1 MPNLVGIGNS
11 QVPTNAMLGGLA
23 YQDSVGEIVIDKIKA
38 KITPPID
45 SGGGKIRD
53 IFVYDTRMD
62 SDGGAWRKR
71 TQHTSW
77 YNEELGTKY
86 RGTRR
91 EFPAVVVIVAIY
103 DTLNRVVIYDGDDP
117 NMPMWMMFERD
128 NSQDPYL
135 DGTTPGANH
144 IGNYEPYHLC
154 ALNGEIYVATQR
166 PSGHLNSLNAGLRQ
180 FRFIHDDC
188 IARTSGGAAWKFN
201 TQIAER
207 QTVSMDYYRIYGPN
221 RQWSGGLISSNAL
234 AVDAIA
240 LPGAPIDPYSKLP
253 YPTIAVGQE
262 SGVTIIKDNG
272 STADL
277 GYTSTN
283 DNNRQII
290 LTKNGKVH
298 YGARSY
304 GSNNGGQQG
313 GNFYIFS
320 YINPTQD
327 DNDTPDTEYGYA
339 VPGGTN
345 KTNEANNNGLHRL
358 SNSQPSKDN
367 GAGYAGRN
375 RIVGLTRICN
385 NEFAFGTAEYGESGF
400 WRVIEEETPNHDT
413 KPAPMTVSIGSTH
426 NTGWCKGNVRL
437 AACSSTDSTDAT
449 ATNLITNGTFDSNT
463 NGWTAS
469 NATLSVS
476 SGKMRILTSGQ
487 GYAYTTVTTVPYQ
500 PYVLTF
506 DIPTDGNAS
515 AWIQVGSSGH
525 GNSGLDLLNANP
537 VGESNYAYRAA
548 GFNFVAT
555 STTTYITFKV
565 STSGSNKDIYI
576 DNVVLQVGEKDHSP
590 WQNNLAI
597 KGTVPKS
604 PVATGAELMAYGPF
618 SSSNLLYVPDN
629 TSSYSNYNDFSDIGT
644 KNFTVTGWFY
654 PTDATPS
661 GDNDFFALT
670 DAGPTTAIFM
680 QVRTQG
686 NLRFYTRDANGDTLC
701 DSHAILKDNH
711 WYHFVAIRTQ
721 HGCHLYINGEYNTDN
736 VSNFV
741 PRDVGSADSLFI
753 GGRYQTNQNFCT
765 TTKVALI
772 RLFMGTPSEH
782 EIKRMY
788 NDEKQLFVE
797 NAKCTIYGNSDSVK
811 GIDYDEGTGLLHV
824 GTSAGRSD
832 FSGLTRINNTT
843 TPVTTA
849 IAAANG
855 LIVEE

>member
-23 YQDSVGEIVIDKIKA
+23 YQDSVDIDSLPKIETDIIV
-38 KITPPID
+38 PIH

-86 RGTRR
+86 RGNRR
-91 EFPAVVVIVAIY
+91 EFPAVAVIVAIY

-117 NMPMWMMFERD
+117 NMPMWMIFERD
-128 NSQDPYL
+128 GSQDPYL

-166 PSGHLNSLNAGLRQ
+166 SSGHINSLNAGLRQ

-234 AVDAIA
+234 SVDAIA

-283 DNNRQII
+283 DNVRQII

-298 YGARSY
+298 YGSRSY

-320 YINPTQD
+320 YTNPTQD
-327 DNDTPDTEYGYA
+327 YDDTPDITYNYA
-339 VPGGTN
+339 VPGGTSRVA
-345 KTNEANNNGLHRL
+345 EANGAGFHRL
-358 SNSQPSKDN
+358 SNYQLSKN
-367 GAGYAGRN
+367 GVGYEGRN
-375 RIVGLTRICN
+375 RIVGLTKICN
-385 NEFAFGTAEYGESGF
+385 NEFAFGTAEYGDSGF
-400 WRVIEEETPNHDT
+400 WRVIEEETPHHDT

-426 NTGWCKGNVRL
+426 NTGWMKGNVRL
-437 AACSSTDSTDAT
+437 ATCSSTDSTDAT

-463 NGWTAS
+463 NGWTAHS
-469 NATLSVS
+469 AVIS
-476 SGKMRILTSGQ
+476 SENGKLKVLTSNQ
-487 GYAYTTVTTVPYQ
+487 GAAYQTVTTVVGQ

-506 DIPTDGNAS
+506 DVPTDGDSNA
-515 AWIQVGSSGH
+515 WLRVGTSGY
-525 GNSGLDLLNANP
+525 NSVELVNANP
-537 VGESNYAYRAA
+537 IGESNYAYRAL

-555 STTTYITFKV
+555 TTSTTITLQC
-565 STSGSNKDIYI
+565 STAGTNKTVYF
-576 DNVVLQVGEKDHSP
+576 DNVVLQEGEKDHSP

-597 KGTVPKS
+597 KGTVPKT

-629 TSSYSNYNDFSDIGT
+629 TSGYSNYNDFSDIGT
-644 KNFTVTGWFY
+644 KNFSITGWFY
-654 PTDATPS
+654 PTDSTPS

-680 QVRTQG
+680 QVRTDG
-686 NLRFYTRDANGDTLC
+686 KLRFYTRDANGDTLC
-701 DSHAILKDNH
+701 DSHAILKSNH
-711 WYHFVAIRTQ
+711 WHHFVAIRTQ

-741 PRDVGSADSLFI
+741 ARDVGSADSLFI
-753 GGRYQTNQNFCT
+753 GGRFQTNQNFCT

-772 RLFMGTPSEH
+772 RLCMGTPSEH

-797 NAKCTIYGNSDSVK
+797 NAKCTIHGASDDVK

>member
-23 YQDSVGEIVIDKIKA
+23 YQDSVGEITIDKIKA

-53 IFVYDTRMD
+53 MFVYDTRMD

-71 TQHTSW
+71 TQNTSW

-86 RGTRR
+86 RGNRR
-91 EFPAVVVIVAIY
+91 EFPAVAVIVAIY

-117 NMPMWMMFERD
+117 NLPMWMMFERD

-135 DGTTPGANH
+135 DASSPGANH

-166 PSGHLNSLNAGLRQ
+166 SAGHLNSLNAGLRQ

-207 QTVSMDYYRIYGPN
+207 QVVSMDYYRIYGPN

-240 LPGAPIDPYSKLP
+240 LPGSPIDPYSKLP

-290 LTKNGKVH
+290 LMKNGKVI

-304 GSNNGGQQG
+304 GSNHGGQQG

-327 DNDTPDTEYGYA
+327 TDDTPDLQYIYA
-339 VPGGTN
+339 IVGGTN
-345 KTNEANNNGLHRL
+345 KSNEANNNGGHRFTSVQL
-358 SNSQPSKDN
+358 SEN
-367 GAGYAGRN
+367 GSGYEGRN
-375 RIVGLTRICN
+375 RIVGLTKIRN

-400 WRVIEEETPNHDT
+400 WRVIEEETPNHDDV
-413 KPAPMTVSIGSTH
+413 PAPMMVSIGSTH
-426 NTGWCKGNVRL
+426 NTGWMKGNCRL
-437 AACSSTDSTDAT
+437 AACSSTDTTDAT

-463 NGWTAS
+463 TGWSASSSTISSENGKLKI
-469 NATLSVS
+469 ATDN
-476 SGKMRILTSGQ
+476 Q
-487 GYAYTTVTTVPYQ
+487 GSAYQTVTTVAYQ

-506 DIPTDGNAS
+506 DIPTDGNSS
-515 AWIQVGSSGH
+515 AWVKIGTSGA
-525 GNSGLDLLNANP
+525 NSVELLNANP
-537 VGESNYAYRAA
+537 ISESNYSHRLA

-555 STTTYITFKV
+555 STSTTISFVV
-565 STSGSNKDIYI
+565 SSSGSGKTLYV
-576 DNVVLQVGEKDHSP
+576 DNVVLQPGEKDHSV

-597 KGTVPKS
+597 RGTVPKS
-604 PVATGAELMAYGPF
+604 PVATGADLVAYGPF
-618 SSSNLLYVPDN
+618 SSSNFLYVPDN
-629 TSSYSNYNDFSDIGT
+629 VSSYANYNDFSDIGT
-644 KNFTVTGWFY
+644 KDFSITGWFY
-654 PTDATPS
+654 PTDSTPS
-661 GDNDFFALT
+661 SDNDFFALT
-670 DAGPTTAIFM
+670 DGGPTTAVFM
-680 QVRTQG
+680 QVRTDAK
-686 NLRFYTRDANGDTLC
+686 LRFYTRDSNGDTLC
-701 DSHAILKDNH
+701 DTHAILKSNH

-721 HGCHLYINGEYNTDN
+721 HGVHLYINGEYNTDN
-736 VSNFV
+736 VSGFI
-741 PRDVGSADSLFI
+741 PRDVGGGDSLVI
-753 GGRYQTNQNFCT
+753 GGRHQTGGQNYAT

-772 RLFMGTPSEH
+772 RLCMGTPSEH

-797 NAKCTIYGNSDSVK
+797 NAKGTLHGTSDNIK
-811 GIDYDEGTGLLHV
+811 GIDFDEGTGLLHV

>member
-11 QVPTNAMLGGLA
+11 QVPTNGMLGGLA
-23 YQDSVGEIVIDKIKA
+23 YQDSVDIDTLPKIETDIIV
-38 KITPPID
+38 PIHGG
-45 SGGGKIRD
+45 SGKRIRD
-53 IFVYDTRMD
+53 MFVYDTRMD

-77 YNEELGTKY
+77 YNEELGTQF
-86 RGTRR
+86 RGNRR
-91 EFPAVVVIVAIY
+91 EFPAVAVIVAIY
-103 DTLNRVVIYDGDDP
+103 DDPGNRVIIYDGDDP
-117 NMPMWMMFERD
+117 NLPMWMIFERD
-128 NSQDPYL
+128 NSQNPYL
-135 DGTTPGANH
+135 QGASPGANH
-144 IGNYEPYHLC
+144 IGNYEPYHVC

-166 PSGHLNSLNAGLRQ
+166 PSGHINSLNAGLRQ

-188 IARTSGGAAWKFN
+188 IARTSGGGAYRFN

-207 QTVSMDYYRIYGPN
+207 QKVSLDYYRIYGPN

-234 AVDAIA
+234 SVDAIA

-283 DNNRQII
+283 DNVRQII

-298 YGARSY
+298 YGSRSY
-304 GSNNGGQQG
+304 GSNFGGQQG

-320 YINPTQD
+320 YTNPTQD
-327 DNDTPDTEYGYA
+327 YDDDPDITYNYA
-339 VPGGTN
+339 VAGGTSRAA
-345 KTNEANNNGLHRL
+345 ESNGNGFHRL
-358 SNSQPSKDN
+358 SNYQVSKQ
-367 GAGYAGRN
+367 GPGYEGRN
-375 RIVGLTRICN
+375 RLVGLTKICN
-385 NEFAFGTAEYGESGF
+385 NEFAFGTAQYGDNGF
-400 WRVIEEETPNHDT
+400 WRVIEEETPHHDT
-413 KPAPMTVSIGSTH
+413 KPAPMTVSIGCTH
-426 NTGWCKGNVRL
+426 TTGWMKGNVRL
-437 AACSSTDSTDAT
+437 ATCSSTDSTNLT

-463 NGWTAS
+463 SGWTAHSSTISSENGKLKIVTS
-469 NATLSVS
+469 N
-476 SGKMRILTSGQ
+476 Q
-487 GYAYTTVTTVPYQ
+487 GAAYQTVTTVVGQ
-500 PYVLTF
+500 AYVLTL
-506 DIPTDGNAS
+506 DMPTDGDSNGWIRVGTSGYNSTELINAYHF
-515 AWIQVGSSGH
+515 Q
-525 GNSGLDLLNANP
+525 
-537 VGESNYAYRAA
+537 ESNYAYRAA

-555 STTTYITFKV
+555 STSTTITLMC
-565 STSGSNKDIYI
+565 STAGTNKTVYY
-576 DNVVLQVGEKDHSP
+576 DNVVLQIGEKDYSQ

-629 TSSYSNYNDFSDIGT
+629 TSTIQNYNDFSDIGT
-644 KNFTVTGWFY
+644 KDFTVTGWFY

-680 QVRTQG
+680 QVRTDG
-686 NLRFYTRDANGDTLC
+686 KLRFYTRDANGDTLC

-753 GGRYQTNQNFCT
+753 GGRYQTGQNFCT

-772 RLFMGTPSEH
+772 RLCMGTPSEH

-797 NAKCTIYGNSDSVK
+797 NAKCTIHGASDDIK

>member
-23 YQDSVGEIVIDKIKA
+23 YQDSVGEIVIEKIKA
-38 KITPPID
+38 RITPPIT
-45 SGGGKIRD
+45 SGGGLIRD

-77 YNEELGTKY
+77 YNEGAGQY
-86 RGTRR
+86 RGARR
-91 EFPAVVVIVAIY
+91 EFPAVAVIVAIY

-117 NMPMWMMFERD
+117 NMSMWMMFERD

-166 PSGHLNSLNAGLRQ
+166 SAGHLNSLNAGLRQ

-207 QTVSMDYYRIYGPN
+207 QVVSMDYYRIYGPN

-283 DNNRQII
+283 DNVRQII

-298 YGARSY
+298 YGSRSF
-304 GSNNGGQQG
+304 GTNRGGQQG

-320 YINPTQD
+320 YTNPTQD
-327 DNDTPDTEYGYA
+327 YDDDPDISYTYA
-339 VPGGTN
+339 VAGGTSRTAESN
-345 KTNEANNNGLHRL
+345 FNGGHRF
-358 SNSQPSKDN
+358 SNSIPSKDN
-367 GAGYAGRN
+367 GSGYAGRN
-375 RIVGLTRICN
+375 RVVGLTKICN
-385 NEFAFGTAEYGESGF
+385 NEFAFGTDDYGEVGF
-400 WRVIEEETPNHDT
+400 WRVIEEETPHHDT
-413 KPAPMTVSIGSTH
+413 KPAPMMVSIGSTH
-426 NTGWCKGNVRL
+426 NTGWMKGNVRL
-437 AACSSTDSTDAT
+437 ATCSSTDTTDAT

-463 NGWTAS
+463 TGWTAS

-476 SGKMRILTSGQ
+476 SGKMRILTSSQ
-487 GYAYTTVTTVPYQ
+487 GYAYTSVTTVPYQ

-525 GNSGLDLLNANP
+525 GNSGTDLINANP
-537 VGESNYAYRAA
+537 VAESSYAYRAA

-555 STTTYITFKV
+555 TTTTYVTFKV
-565 STSGSNKDIYI
+565 STSGTDKDIYI
-576 DNVVLQVGEKDHSP
+576 DNVVLQVGEKDHSV

-644 KNFTVTGWFY
+644 KDFSVTGWFY
-654 PTDATPS
+654 PTDSTPS

-670 DAGPTTAIFM
+670 DGGPTTAIFM
-680 QVRTQG
+680 QVRTNG
-686 NLRFYTRDANGDTLC
+686 SLRFYTRDSNDQTLC
-701 DSHAILKDNH
+701 DSHAILKSNH

-721 HGCHLYINGEYNTDN
+721 HGCHLYINGEYNTDS
-736 VSNFV
+736 VSGFI
-741 PRDVGSADSLFI
+741 PRDVGGADSLFI
-753 GGRYQTNQNFCT
+753 GGRFQTNQNFCT

-772 RLFMGTPSEH
+772 RLCMGTPSEH

-797 NAKCTIYGNSDSVK
+797 NAKCTLYGTSDMVR

-824 GTSAGRSD
+824 GTPSGRSD

>member
-38 KITPPID
+38 RITPPIT
-45 SGGGKIRD
+45 SGGGRIRD

-86 RGTRR
+86 RGNRR
-91 EFPAVVVIVAIY
+91 EFPAVAVIVAIY

-117 NMPMWMMFERD
+117 NMSMWMMFERD

-166 PSGHLNSLNAGLRQ
+166 SAGHLNSLNAGLRQ

-188 IARTSGGAAWKFN
+188 IARTSSGAAWKFN

-234 AVDAIA
+234 SVDAIA

-290 LTKNGKVH
+290 LMKNGKVI
-298 YGARSY
+298 YGARSF
-304 GSNNGGQQG
+304 GTNRGGQQG
-313 GNFYIFS
+313 GNFYLYS
-320 YINPTQD
+320 YKNPTQD
-327 DNDTPDTEYGYA
+327 YDDTPDTQYTYA
-339 VPGGTN
+339 VAGGTGRVA
-345 KTNEANNNGLHRL
+345 ESNGAGFHRF
-358 SNSQPSKDN
+358 SNSTPSKDN
-367 GAGYAGRN
+367 GSGYAGRN
-375 RIVGLTRICN
+375 RVVGLTKICN
-385 NEFAFGTAEYGESGF
+385 NEFAFGTDDYGEVGF
-400 WRVIEEETPNHDT
+400 WRVIEEETPHHDT
-413 KPAPMTVSIGSTH
+413 KPAPMMVSIGSTH
-426 NTGWCKGNVRL
+426 NTGWMKGNARL
-437 AACSSTDSTDAT
+437 VTCSSTDSTDAT

-476 SGKMRILTSGQ
+476 SGKMRILTSSQ
-487 GYAYTTVTTVPYQ
+487 GYAYTSVTTVPYQ
-500 PYVLTF
+500 AYVLTF

-525 GNSGLDLLNANP
+525 GNSGTDLLNANP
-537 VGESNYAYRAA
+537 VSESSYAYRAA

-555 STTTYITFKV
+555 TTTTYITFKV
-565 STSGSNKDIYI
+565 STAGSSKDIYI
-576 DNVVLQVGEKDHSP
+576 DNVVLQVGEKDHSV

-629 TSSYSNYNDFSDIGT
+629 VSSYSNYNDFSDIGT
-644 KNFTVTGWFY
+644 KDFCVTGWFY

-661 GDNDFFALT
+661 SDNDFFALT
-670 DAGPTTAIFM
+670 DAGPTTAIFV
-680 QVRTQG
+680 QVRTNG
-686 NLRFYTRDANGDTLC
+686 SLRFYTRDANGDTLC

-721 HGCHLYINGEYNTDN
+721 HGVHLYINGEYNTDN

-741 PRDVGSADSLFI
+741 ARDVGAADSLFI
-753 GGRYQTNQNFCT
+753 GGRYQTNQNFAT

-772 RLFMGTPSEH
+772 RLCMGTPSEH

-797 NAKCTIYGNSDSVK
+797 NAKCTLYGTSDMVR

-824 GTSAGRSD
+824 GTPSGRSD

>member
-23 YQDSVGEIVIDKIKA
+23 YQDSVDIDTLPKIETNIIA
-38 KITPPID
+38 PIH

-77 YNEELGTKY
+77 YNEELGTRD
-86 RGTRR
+86 RGNRR
-91 EFPAVVVIVAIY
+91 EFPAVAVIVAIY
-103 DTLNRVVIYDGDDP
+103 DTLHRVVIYDGDDP
-117 NMPMWMMFERD
+117 NMPMWMIFERD
-128 NSQDPYL
+128 SSQNPYL
-135 DGTTPGANH
+135 LGASPGANH
-144 IGNYEPYHLC
+144 IGNYEPYHVC

-166 PSGHLNSLNAGLRQ
+166 SSGHLNSLNAGLRQ

-188 IARTSGGAAWKFN
+188 IARTSGGGAYKFN

-207 QTVSMDYYRIYGPN
+207 QTVSLDYFRIYGPN
-221 RQWSGGLISSNAL
+221 RQWSGGLHSSNAL

-262 SGVTIIKDNG
+262 TGVTIIKDNG

-277 GYTSTN
+277 GHTSTN

-304 GSNNGGQQG
+304 GSNHGGQQG
-313 GNFYIFS
+313 GNFFIFS
-320 YINPTQD
+320 YTNPTQD
-327 DNDTPDTEYGYA
+327 YDDTPDTQYTYA
-339 VPGGTN
+339 AVGGTN
-345 KTNEANNNGLHRL
+345 KSNEANGNGYHRL
-358 SNSQPSKDN
+358 SNSNTSEN
-367 GAGYAGRN
+367 GSGYEGRN
-375 RIVGLTRICN
+375 RIVGLTKICN
-385 NEFAFGTAEYGESGF
+385 NEFAFGTAEYGENGF
-400 WRVIEEETPNHDT
+400 YRVIEEETPNHDDV
-413 KPAPMTVSIGSTH
+413 PAPMIVSIGSTH
-426 NTGWCKGNVRL
+426 NTGWMKGNVRL

-463 NGWTAS
+463 TGWTS
-469 NATLSVS
+469 HSATIS
-476 SGKMRILTSGQ
+476 SENGKLKILTSNQ
-487 GYAYTTVTTVPYQ
+487 GAAYQTVTTVPYQ
-500 PYVLTF
+500 AYVLTF
-506 DIPTDGNAS
+506 DIPTDGDSNG
-515 AWIQVGSSGH
+515 WVRVGTSGY
-525 GNSGLDLLNANP
+525 NSVELLNANP
-537 VGESNYAYRAA
+537 IGESSYAYRAA

-555 STTTYITFKV
+555 TTSTTITLQC
-565 STSGSNKDIYI
+565 STAGTNKTVYY
-576 DNVVLQVGEKDHSP
+576 DNVVLQVGEKDHSV

-618 SSSNLLYVPDN
+618 SSSNLLYVPEN
-629 TSSYSNYNDFSDIGT
+629 FSSYSNYNDFSDIGT
-644 KNFTVTGWFY
+644 KDFSVTGWFY
-654 PTDATPS
+654 PTDSTPS

-680 QVRTQG
+680 QVRTDAK
-686 NLRFYTRDANGDTLC
+686 LRFYTRDANGETLC
-701 DSHAILKDNH
+701 DSHAILKSNH
-711 WYHFVAIRTQ
+711 WHHFVAIRTQ
-721 HGCHLYINGEYNTDN
+721 HGNHVYINGEYNTDN
-736 VSNFV
+736 VSGFV
-741 PRDVGSADSLFI
+741 ARDVGGADSLFI
-753 GGRYQTNQNFCT
+753 GGRFQTNQNFAT

-772 RLFMGTPSEH
+772 RLCMGLPSEH

-797 NAKCTIYGNSDSVK
+797 NAKCTLYGTSDDVK
-811 GIDYDEGTGLLHV
+811 GIDYDEGTNLLHV
-824 GTSAGRSD
+824 GTSSGRSD

>member
-23 YQDSVGEIVIDKIKA
+23 YQDSVGEINLDKIKA
-38 KITPPID
+38 KIAPPID

-53 IFVYDTRMD
+53 MFVYDTRMD

-77 YNEELGTKY
+77 YNEILGTKY
-86 RGTRR
+86 RGNRR
-91 EFPAVVVIVAIY
+91 EFPAVAVIVAIY

-117 NMPMWMMFERD
+117 NLPMWMMFERD

-135 DGTTPGANH
+135 DASSPGANH

-166 PSGHLNSLNAGLRQ
+166 SAGHLNSLNAGLRQ

-207 QTVSMDYYRIYGPN
+207 QVVSMDYYRIYGPN

-262 SGVTIIKDNG
+262 HGVTIIKDNG

-290 LTKNGKVH
+290 LMKNGKVI

-304 GSNNGGQQG
+304 GSNHGGQQG

-327 DNDTPDTEYGYA
+327 TDDTPDLQYIYA
-339 VPGGTN
+339 VVGGTN
-345 KTNEANNNGLHRL
+345 KSNEANNNGGHRFTSVQL
-358 SNSQPSKDN
+358 SEN
-367 GAGYAGRN
+367 GSGYEGRN
-375 RIVGLTRICN
+375 RIVGLTKIRN

-400 WRVIEEETPNHDT
+400 WRVIEEETPNHDDV
-413 KPAPMTVSIGSTH
+413 PAPMMVSIGSTH
-426 NTGWCKGNVRL
+426 NTGWMKGNCRL
-437 AACSSTDSTDAT
+437 AACSSTDTTNAT

-463 NGWTAS
+463 TGWSASSSTISSENGKLKI
-469 NATLSVS
+469 ATDN
-476 SGKMRILTSGQ
+476 Q
-487 GYAYTTVTTVPYQ
+487 GSAYQTVTTVAYQ

-506 DIPTDGNAS
+506 DIPTDGNS
-515 AWIQVGSSGH
+515 NAWVKIGTSGA
-525 GNSGLDLLNANP
+525 NSVELLNANP
-537 VGESNYAYRAA
+537 ISESSYAHRLA

-555 STTTYITFKV
+555 STSTTITFMV
-565 STSGSNKDIYI
+565 SSSGSGKTLYV
-576 DNVVLQVGEKDHSP
+576 DNVVLQPGETDHSV

-597 KGTVPKS
+597 RGTVPKS
-604 PVATGAELMAYGPF
+604 PVATGADLVAYGPF
-618 SSSNLLYVPDN
+618 SSSNFLYVPDN
-629 TSSYSNYNDFSDIGT
+629 VSSYANYNDFSDIGT
-644 KNFTVTGWFY
+644 KDFSITGWFY
-654 PTDATPS
+654 PTDSTPS
-661 GDNDFFALT
+661 SDNDFFALT
-670 DAGPTTAIFM
+670 DGGPTTAVFM
-680 QVRTQG
+680 QVRTDAK
-686 NLRFYTRDANGDTLC
+686 LRFYTRDSNGDTLC
-701 DSHAILKDNH
+701 DTHAILKSNH

-721 HGCHLYINGEYNTDN
+721 HGVHLYINGEYNTDN
-736 VSNFV
+736 VSGFI
-741 PRDVGSADSLFI
+741 PRDVGGGDSLVI
-753 GGRYQTNQNFCT
+753 GGRHQTGGQNYAT

-772 RLFMGTPSEH
+772 RLCMGTPSEH

-797 NAKCTIYGNSDSVK
+797 NAKGTLHGTSDNIK
-811 GIDYDEGTGLLHV
+811 GIDFDEGTGLLHV

>member
-1 MPNLVGIGNS
+1 
-11 QVPTNAMLGGLA
+11 MLGGLA

>member
-23 YQDSVGEIVIDKIKA
+23 YQDSVGEINLDKIKA

-53 IFVYDTRMD
+53 MFVYDTRMD

-77 YNEELGTKY
+77 YNERLGTKY
-86 RGTRR
+86 RGNRR
-91 EFPAVVVIVAIY
+91 EFPAVAVIVAIY

-117 NMPMWMMFERD
+117 NLPLWMMFERD
-128 NSQDPYL
+128 SSQDPYL

-166 PSGHLNSLNAGLRQ
+166 SAGDLNNLNAGLRQ

-188 IARTSGGAAWKFN
+188 IARTSGGGAYKFN

-207 QTVSMDYYRIYGPN
+207 QTMSMDYYRIYGPN

-240 LPGAPIDPYSKLP
+240 LPGSPIDPYSKLP

-262 SGVTIIKDNG
+262 SGVTIIRDNG

-283 DNNRQII
+283 DNVRQII

-304 GSNNGGQQG
+304 GSSEGGQQG

-327 DNDTPDTEYGYA
+327 TDDTPDTSYTYA
-339 VPGGTN
+339 VAGGTGRAAESN
-345 KTNEANNNGLHRL
+345 FNGHHRFTNYQL
-358 SNSQPSKDN
+358 SKK
-367 GAGYAGRN
+367 GTGYEGRN
-375 RIVGLTRICN
+375 RIVGLTKIRN
-385 NEFAFGTAEYGESGF
+385 NEFAFGTAEYGDTGF
-400 WRVIEEETPNHDT
+400 WRVIEEETPNHDDV
-413 KPAPMTVSIGSTH
+413 PAPMMVSIGSTH
-426 NTGWCKGNVRL
+426 NTGWMKGNCRL
-437 AACSSTDSTDAT
+437 ATCSSTDSTDAT
-449 ATNLITNGTFDSNT
+449 ATNLITNGTFDSDT
-463 NGWTAS
+463 SGWTAHSSTISSENGKLKIVTS
-469 NATLSVS
+469 N
-476 SGKMRILTSGQ
+476 Q
-487 GYAYTTVTTVPYQ
+487 GAAYQTVTTVAGQ
-500 PYVLTF
+500 AYVLTL
-506 DIPTDGNAS
+506 DMPTDGDSNGWIRVGTSGYNSTELINAYHF
-515 AWIQVGSSGH
+515 QESS
-525 GNSGLDLLNANP
+525 
-537 VGESNYAYRAA
+537 YAHRLA

-555 STTTYITFKV
+555 STSTTITLMC
-565 STSGSNKDIYI
+565 STAGTNKTVYY
-576 DNVVLQVGEKDHSP
+576 DNVVLQPGEKDHSV

-597 KGTVPKS
+597 RGTVPKS
-604 PVATGAELMAYGPF
+604 PVATGADLVAYGPF
-618 SSSNLLYVPDN
+618 SSSNFLYVPDN
-629 TSSYSNYNDFSDIGT
+629 VSSYANYNDFSDIGT
-644 KNFTVTGWFY
+644 KDFSITGWFY

-670 DAGPTTAIFM
+670 DGGPTTAIFL
-680 QVRTQG
+680 QVRTDAK
-686 NLRFYTRDANGDTLC
+686 LRFYTRDSNDHTLC
-701 DSHAILKDNH
+701 DSHAILKNNH

-736 VSNFV
+736 VSGFI
-741 PRDVGSADSLFI
+741 PRDVGGGDSLVI
-753 GGRYQTNQNFCT
+753 GGRHQTGGQNYAT

-772 RLFMGTPSEH
+772 RLCMGTPSEH

-797 NAKCTIYGNSDSVK
+797 NAKCTIHGASDDIK
-811 GIDYDEGTGLLHV
+811 GIDFDEGTGLLHV